1 MFCDNKL
8 IKCDKT
14 CSVDKDCSISQSSD
28 VATAEVCDDKCDD
41 TWGECK
47 DESICNGYKYGI
59 NCRSHGRNR
68 YYIPVEQICDG
79 HKGCDKGEDEQDC
92 NVIESTL
99 HTCTHYYSKV
109 HGNTMRTVPIFNY
122 TRCSVVDLKRRIY
135 PYCLN
140 YLDQTNCSDIER
152 VGGYCDIDGYN
163 SSVSKYMVCYEYDEK
178 VRLPVKLC
186 DDDIKNSCISLSTST
201 GCRLHKHRMCDGV
214 WNCTDGSDEFHD
226 MCEYMTKEFQ
236 CVRRFNFRIGLQF
249 GIPVFWI
256 MDNEVDCMNGL
267 DEQAEDFNFCG
278 NQTDK
283 TYRFKQSVETCN
295 NVYLCPKGDKPY
307 VKFEQLCDGVETCSD
322 GAENEV
328 CRIARDLPPIN
339 KTALYHEGLRDVCG
353 DSNCE
358 EKEFILPWIDVF
370 GITIKL
376 IVPTSKVQ
384 CSYLFGEFYLFLSCM
399 DLCLDA
405 RCPLNKNR
413 TLLYNSCPG
422 QYPDRVYT
430 LANNSFL
437 TFVAKSKQGQYQQN
451 YFQCNNSRCI
461 EYKQVCD
468 LIDDCGDLSDELHC
482 ANHMICED
490 TLNSTDHQFISLSQR
505 CDGIYDCFDLS
516 DECNNACE
524 KRILGNWILQ
534 VLCWVMGVLA
544 LIFNSYTVFCGLTT
558 LQDSET
564 ENMLTNKAMVSLIG
578 SGDLFIGLY
587 LVLLS
592 FYDSFVYG
600 NRFCRDQA
608 EWYTG
613 TACSIL
619 GVVSTVG
626 SQVSLFA
633 MTALSMI
640 RMYGVTFK
648 RMGIP
653 GPANRRT
660 TIKLAFLVTG
670 IIIASLAI
678 AVMPL
683 IPPLEE
689 YFVQGMYYDPI
700 YRVFIGFPNKEKH
713 VKVLQAH
720 YYTTNSNITMDL
732 TWAQISDKV
741 DGMFTQQHGLLSRR
755 PVHFYGNDG
764 VCLFKYFVRSD
775 DARRI
780 RQSIESIADITD
792 HKGDPVVWLM
802 LGVNLICF
810 IIITC
815 CYIVINI
822 QTRLSSRRS
831 GQHHN
836 PERVRDNRALQNK
849 ITLIVATDFLCWVPF
864 IIISGMHNL
873 GVFDATKWY
882 VTYAMIALP
891 LNSVINPLIYDKKLA
906 EFLGRKLGEMK
917 RLIRLSTSA
926 AKSSITRFIQSKS
939 ENIQIE
945 NNDLD
950 VIQMEPLR
958 MQEDRE
964 NLKSSISRD
973 IKSVN

>member
-1 MFCDNKL
+1 
-8 IKCDKT
+8 
-14 CSVDKDCSISQSSD
+14 
-28 VATAEVCDDKCDD
+28 
-41 TWGECK
+41 
-47 DESICNGYKYGI
+47 
-59 NCRSHGRNR
+59 
-68 YYIPVEQICDG
+68 
-79 HKGCDKGEDEQDC
+79 
-92 NVIESTL
+92 
-99 HTCTHYYSKV
+99 
-109 HGNTMRTVPIFNY
+109 
-122 TRCSVVDLKRRIY
+122 
-135 PYCLN
+135 
-140 YLDQTNCSDIER
+140 
-152 VGGYCDIDGYN
+152 
-163 SSVSKYMVCYEYDEK
+163 
-178 VRLPVKLC
+178 
-186 DDDIKNSCISLSTST
+186 
-201 GCRLHKHRMCDGV
+201 
-214 WNCTDGSDEFHD
+214 
-226 MCEYMTKEFQ
+226 
-236 CVRRFNFRIGLQF
+236 
-249 GIPVFWI
+249 
-256 MDNEVDCMNGL
+256 
-267 DEQAEDFNFCG
+267 
-278 NQTDK
+278 
-283 TYRFKQSVETCN
+283 
-295 NVYLCPKGDKPY
+295 
-307 VKFEQLCDGVETCSD
+307 
-322 GAENEV
+322 
-328 CRIARDLPPIN
+328 
-339 KTALYHEGLRDVCG
+339 
-353 DSNCE
+353 
-358 EKEFILPWIDVF
+358 
-370 GITIKL
+370 
-376 IVPTSKVQ
+376 
-384 CSYLFGEFYLFLSCM
+384 M

-468 LIDDCGDLSDELHC
+468 LIDDCGDLSDELNC

-490 TLNSTDHQFISLSQR
+490 TLNSTDYQFISLSQR

-516 DECNNACE
+516 DECNIACE

-544 LIFNSYTVFCGLTT
+544 LIFNSYTVFCGLKT
-558 LQDSET
+558 LKASET
-564 ENMLTNKAMVSLIG
+564 GSMLTNKAMVSLIG

-613 TACSIL
+613 TVCSIL
-619 GVVSTVG
+619 GVVSTIG

-633 MTALSMI
+633 MTALSII
-640 RMYGVTFK
+640 RMYGMTFR

-670 IIIASLAI
+670 IITASLAI
-678 AVMPL
+678 AVTPL
-683 IPPLEE
+683 IPSLEE

-700 YRVFIGFPNKEKH
+700 YKVFIGFPNKEKH

-720 YYTTNSNITMDL
+720 YNTTNSNITMDL

-780 RQSIESIADITD
+780 RQSIESRADITD

-802 LGVNLICF
+802 LGVNLVCF

-836 PERVRDNRALQNK
+836 PERLRDNRALQNK

-906 EFLGRKLGEMK
+906 EFLGRKLGEIK
-917 RLIRLSTSA
+917 RLVRLSTSA
-926 AKSSITRFIQSKS
+926 AMTLIARFIQSRS

-964 NLKSSISRD
+964 LPNQVLAETENR
-973 IKSVN
+973 